1 MLLTMNSVIKAMSS
15 FSDGLNKF
23 QRNNATLYT
32 VVLIV
37 VTAIVTAVVNSVA
50 AKLQDDPPAIKGLY
64 KVSGMIER
72 MALDFYGKSDEE
84 SKQKVTEDV
93 VAYLENRMRE
103 TYVTKDE
110 FKRSQ
115 SYMTDPETGEITAL
129 RIKDNHVYA
138 VSIDPKEFET
148 NKLNSIQEA
157 SVEHGR

>member
-1 MLLTMNSVIKAMSS
+1 MNSVIKAMSS

-23 QRNNATLYT
+23 QRNNAALYT

-50 AKLQDDPPAIKGLY
+50 AKFQDDPPAIKGLD

-93 VAYLENRMRE
+93 IAYLENRMRE

-115 SYMTDPETGEITAL
+115 SYMTDPETGEITVW
-129 RIKDNHVYA
+129 RIKGDGIYA

-148 NKLNSIQEA
+148 NKLSSIQET
-157 SVEHGR
+157 SVDHDK

>member
-1 MLLTMNSVIKAMSS
+1 MNSVIKAMSS

-23 QRNNATLYT
+23 QRNNAALYT

-50 AKLQDDPPAIKGLY
+50 AKFQDDPPAIKGLD

-93 VAYLENRMRE
+93 IAYLENRMRE

-115 SYMTDPETGEITAL
+115 SYMTDPETGEITVW
-129 RIKDNHVYA
+129 RIKGDGIYA

-148 NKLNSIQEA
+148 NKLNSIQET
-157 SVEHGR
+157 SVDHDK

>member
-1 MLLTMNSVIKAMSS
+1 MKSVIKAMSS
-15 FSDGLNKF
+15 FSEGLNQF
-23 QRNNATLYT
+23 QRNNAAMYT

-50 AKLQDDPPAIKGLY
+50 AKLQDDPPAIKGLD

-93 VAYLENRMRE
+93 IAYLENRMRE

-129 RIKDNHVYA
+129 RIKGDGIYA

-148 NKLNSIQEA
+148 NKLNSIQET
-157 SVEHGR
+157 SVDHDK

>member
-1 MLLTMNSVIKAMSS
+1 MNSVIKAMSS

-23 QRNNATLYT
+23 QRNNAALYT

-50 AKLQDDPPAIKGLY
+50 EKFQDDPPAIKGLD
-64 KVSGMIER
+64 KVFGMIER

-93 VAYLENRMRE
+93 IAYLENRMRE

-115 SYMTDPETGEITAL
+115 SYMTDPETGEITVW
-129 RIKDNHVYA
+129 RIKGDGIYA

-148 NKLNSIQEA
+148 NKLNSIQET
-157 SVEHGR
+157 SVDHDK